1 MTHAAS
7 PFAAFH
13 ELAKGFCAWCEGESL
28 GSNPELAASAWL
40 AHLHAAALQLPEAD
54 PDNDDGLPELP
65 VGPLAQAERNLK
77 PFAGSFYR
85 TVFDPDP
92 RNTDEPV
99 MGDIGDD
106 LLDTYKDIKAGCA
119 LCDGGRSQEALWYW
133 SYMHRLHWGQHAV
146 GALAALYASSVR
158 GHSENAA

>member
-1 MTHAAS
+1 MTDAAS

-13 ELAKGFCAWCEGESL
+13 ELATGFCAWCEGESL
-28 GSNPELAASAWL
+28 GSSPQLAASTWL
-40 AHLHAAALQLPEAD
+40 ARLHSAALHLTEAE
-54 PDNDDGLPELP
+54 PDNEEGLTELP
-65 VGPLAQAERNLK
+65 TEPLAHAERNLK
-77 PFAGSFYR
+77 PFTGSFYR

-106 LLDTYKDIKAGCA
+106 LLDTYKDIKAGCV
-119 LCDGGRSQEALWYW
+119 LCDDGRSQEALWYW

-146 GALAALYASSVR
+146 GALAALHASIVR
-158 GHSENAA
+158 AHNENAA